1 MTANEQL
8 QLTMKAQME
17 TKEQVDYL
25 QDEVKDLKENQRL
38 DTGEYNQISI
48 SVSKRVKYIKSVYNF
63 PNSNDIN
70 KELYKDINGQI
81 KRMTGIVTR
90 TQLKQKH
97 FEDVLEM
104 ILNWYP
110 SQSTV
115 FLIKQSIND
124 NNEQQAM

>member
-1 MTANEQL
+1 
-8 QLTMKAQME
+8 
-17 TKEQVDYL
+17 
-25 QDEVKDLKENQRL
+25 
-38 DTGEYNQISI
+38 
-48 SVSKRVKYIKSVYNF
+48 
-63 PNSNDIN
+63 
-70 KELYKDINGQI
+70 
-81 KRMTGIVTR
+81 MTGIVTR

-97 FEDVLEM
+97 FNDVLDM